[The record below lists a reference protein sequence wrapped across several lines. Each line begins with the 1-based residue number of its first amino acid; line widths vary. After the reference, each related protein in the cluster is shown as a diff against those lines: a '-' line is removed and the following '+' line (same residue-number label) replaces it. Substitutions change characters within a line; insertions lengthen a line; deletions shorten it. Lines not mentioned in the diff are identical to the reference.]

1 MLIGERQRPVN
12 NLGVIPYFKQPL
24 QRTSVLQVRHR
35 AYAVRSQAR
44 QGSGAGAKSAGSTQH
59 ADDSVVVD
67 TFVKQV
73 TLCTLRGLAQFGW
86 RVVIFA
92 RGHCGCTGR
101 VDTDQCALLR
111 WNLFKES
118 KPVTP
123 SKCTVQ
129 YCVSLLGPFGLLDGR
144 GEIPESSSNIER
156 PGEMVQML
164 VDGAYIRL
172 VQTRHSKCAN
182 TKGRTLVELAELSQ
196 LSAAQDE

>member
-1 MLIGERQRPVN
+1 MPH
-12 NLGVIPYFKQPL
+12 FKQPL

-44 QGSGAGAKSAGSTQH
+44 QGSGEGVKSAGNTQH
-59 ADDSVVVD
+59 ADDGVVVD

-92 RGHCGCTGR
+92 RGHRGRTGR
-101 VDTDQCALLR
+101 VDTDQCGLLR
-111 WNLFKES
+111 LNLFKES
-118 KPVTP
+118 KPVAP
-123 SKCTVQ
+123 SKCALQ
-129 YCVSLLGPFGLLDGR
+129 YCVSRLGPFGLLDGR
-144 GEIPESSSNIER
+144 GEIPENCSKVER

-164 VDGAYIRL
+164 VNGAYIRS

-182 TKGRTLVELAELSQ
+182 TKGSTLVEPAELSQ